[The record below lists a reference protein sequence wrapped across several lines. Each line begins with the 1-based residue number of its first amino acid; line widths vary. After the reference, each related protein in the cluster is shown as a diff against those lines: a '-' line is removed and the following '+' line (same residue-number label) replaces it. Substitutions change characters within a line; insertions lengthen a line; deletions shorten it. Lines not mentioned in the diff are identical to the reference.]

1 MEDAPPKECQAEEAG
16 QALADVINEWGNL
29 LGKLMVEAHDLLR
42 TKVDHLT
49 DLAIENEVKRELALR
64 CPADMLQDLT
74 HRVEAMEIN
83 LSRLLH
89 HHGLD
94 CVTARQI
101 WEGEWMAEPTGF
113 HEAIAETRDSEDA
126 EAMGGLPDSE

>member
-1 MEDAPPKECQAEEAG
+1 MADAAPMECQAEEAG

-29 LGKLMVEAHDLLR
+29 LGKLIADAHELLR

-49 DLAIENEVKRELALR
+49 DLSIENEVKRELALR
-64 CPADMLQDLT
+64 YPADMLTDLT
-74 HRVEAMEIN
+74 HRVQAMEIN

-94 CVTARQI
+94 VVSARQI
-101 WEGEWMAEPTGF
+101 WEDERMAEPTGF
-113 HEAIAETRDSEDA
+113 HEAIAEVRDREDA
-126 EAMGGLPDSE
+126 EAMARLPENE